1 MRPGVKLLLKAVF
14 TIILLA
20 ILAWEMDLRKFVGVL
35 ASADLSLLT
44 LATLI
49 QIGLMFLGVARW
61 QVILRSF
68 SMAPGF
74 SPLTKITF
82 IGLFFSLFLPSS
94 IGGDFFRAYYL
105 SKREHRG
112 MSTTLT
118 STFLERS
125 AGLCAL
131 LALGIFFAAYRRIVV
146 EGVPLFH
153 LLLAIGIAYLAVN
166 VALFNTWVHK
176 HITRFFKFFKLEN
189 VESKLE
195 LVYGGLLSLRNNKKA
210 IAVCLALSL
219 VIQFFAVVIMWVAAL
234 AIGVKAPFVIFL
246 IFIPVVN
253 LTIMVPLTINGFG
266 LREAVYYLLFKEIGL
281 PVETAVTLS
290 LLNFLVVALASIPGA
305 VAYSFYKKEEN
316 FDQILTKPEAL

>member
-1 MRPGVKLLLKAVF
+1 MRPGVKFLLKAIVTF
-14 TIILLA
+14 VLLA
-20 ILAWEMDLRKFVGVL
+20 ILVWEMDLAKFLGVL
-35 ASADLSLLT
+35 SSADLSLLA

-49 QIGLMFLGVARW
+49 QIGIMFLGVTRW

-68 SMAPGF
+68 NMSPGF
-74 SPLTKITF
+74 APLTKITF

-131 LALGIFFAAYRRIVV
+131 LALGIFFAARRQMVV
-146 EGVPLFH
+146 EGVPLFY
-153 LLLAIGIAYLAVN
+153 LLLAIGIAYVAVN
-166 VALFNTWVHK
+166 IALFNKWIHK
-176 HITRFFKFFKLEN
+176 HITRFFKYFNLEN

-195 LVYGGLLSLRNNKKA
+195 LVYEGLLSLRKDKKA

-219 VIQFFAVVIMWVAAL
+219 VIQFFSVVIMWIAAL
-234 AIGVKAPFVIFL
+234 AIGVKAPFLIFL
-246 IFIPVVN
+246 IFIPIVN
-253 LTIMVPLTINGFG
+253 LTIMIPLTINGFG
-266 LREAVYYLLFKEIGL
+266 LREGVYFLLFREIGL

-290 LLNFLVVALASIPGA
+290 LLNFLVVTLASLPGA